1 MITIYGI
8 RNCDTVKKSLKWFDD
23 RHIAYH
29 FHDFKKQGL
38 DEPTLNDWL
47 ERFGWEKLINRQG
60 TTWRKLALT
69 AEAMADPGQ
78 ARAIILQNLS
88 LIRRPLVLHS
98 EIGALVIGFEPALW
112 IDVAGV
118 NSLADFSGL
127 SFNT

>member
-23 RHIAYH
+23 HHVAYR

-38 DEPTLNDWL
+38 DEATLNGWL
-47 ERFGWEKLINRQG
+47 ESLGWEKLVNRQG

-69 AEAMADPGQ
+69 AEVMAEPDQ
-78 ARAIILQNLS
+78 AGTIILQNLS

-98 EIGALVIGFEPALW
+98 ESGAVVIGFNPALW
-112 IDVAGV
+112 MDVAGV
-118 NSLADFSGL
+118 NCLTDCSGP